1 MKICSVGRWYY
12 AQQTIQTCNAALLR
26 DKSKP
31 QCYPFYLA
39 FTWNNCDIV
48 MLGTLRCSRTSSY
61 SPYLQIG
68 HIRILA
74 VGLELPCNGGSCG
87 GISLK
92 IDECNLHLKRL
103 PCISL
108 TCKLVPVQYRE
119 YEYGLFSTVS
129 RQKLSRS
136 LSIFVFVL
144 YFRLPLFH
152 FKVSVYVSC
161 LRLLP
166 FIEARPPITHVFIDQ
181 GNRYMVGMKIV

>member
-1 MKICSVGRWYY
+1 MCRVIWGHDKILKVWENGHHFCSCFSRNSVSCKPEMSVAHIAIRSRSTVSCCKRVGSTSTFCNMKICSVGRWYY

-39 FTWNNCDIV
+39 FTWSNCDIV
-48 MLGTLRCSRTSSY
+48 ILGTLRCSRTSSY

-92 IDECNLHLKRL
+92 IDECN
-103 PCISL
+103 
-108 TCKLVPVQYRE
+108 
-119 YEYGLFSTVS
+119 
-129 RQKLSRS
+129 
-136 LSIFVFVL
+136 IFVFEKT
-144 YFRLPLFH
+144 PLH
-152 FKVSVYVSC
+152 
-161 LRLLP
+161 
-166 FIEARPPITHVFIDQ
+166 
-181 GNRYMVGMKIV
+181 

>member
-1 MKICSVGRWYY
+1 MLFFAQQCELQAGDVCCAYYRSAFSCCKRVGSTSTFCNMKICSVGRWYY

-108 TCKLVPVQYRE
+108 TCKLVPVQYRQ
-119 YEYGLFSTVS
+119 YEYGLL
-129 RQKLSRS
+129 K
-136 LSIFVFVL
+136 
-144 YFRLPLFH
+144 H
-152 FKVSVYVSC
+152 VSVN
-161 LRLLP
+161 
-166 FIEARPPITHVFIDQ
+166 ARATTGLEVRQ
-181 GNRYMVGMKIV
+181 